1 MSGAMI
7 CPQHSHN
14 THKEEPGEA
23 GSPTPRSLGTGV
35 EARGLWEPG
44 EVSLHQASHWGWLGI
59 LSEPLKVARRV
70 GSGWHRSCDK
80 FPCKGRCVRSEAPAL
95 LSELQSDVFLGDM
108 GASLNLCLP

>member
-14 THKEEPGEA
+14 AHKEEPGEA
-23 GSPTPRSLGTGV
+23 GPPTPRSLGTGV

-70 GSGWHRSCDK
+70 GSG
-80 FPCKGRCVRSEAPAL
+80 
-95 LSELQSDVFLGDM
+95 
-108 GASLNLCLP
+108 